1 MNVDVV
7 LPLVKANL
15 NITQDVRDDY
25 LKAII
30 SGVDSQLQEEQGLEL
45 KDSNPYH
52 LQFVA
57 DFSAWRYRSR
67 GETGAMPQ
75 HLRWR
80 LNNLMIHEE
89 SGDV

>member
-30 SGVDSQLQEEQGLEL
+30 SGVD
-45 KDSNPYH
+45 
-52 LQFVA
+52 
-57 DFSAWRYRSR
+57 
-67 GETGAMPQ
+67 
-75 HLRWR
+75 R
-80 LNNLMIHEE
+80 LSLIHI
-89 SGDV
+89 